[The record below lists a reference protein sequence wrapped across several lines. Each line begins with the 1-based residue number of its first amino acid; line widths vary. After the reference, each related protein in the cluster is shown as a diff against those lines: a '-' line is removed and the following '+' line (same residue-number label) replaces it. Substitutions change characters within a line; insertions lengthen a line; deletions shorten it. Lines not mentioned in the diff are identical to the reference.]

1 MIRFDIKD
9 IAEKV
14 VLTFDFSAGLAVG
27 ETITSVQSTLVS
39 VLVGRDAA
47 PQSILNGSANIDGT
61 GTLVFVPVQNGID
74 GCDYTIKAV
83 CVTSNASK
91 ILALSAILP
100 VRAVN

>member
-27 ETITSVQSTLVS
+27 ETLTSVQSTLVS
-39 VLVGRDAA
+39 VLVGRDGA
-47 PQSILNGSANIDGT
+47 PHAILNGAATIDTT
-61 GTLVFVPVQNGID
+61 GTLVFVPVQNGVAD
-74 GCDYTIKAV
+74 CDYTIKAV

-100 VRAVN
+100 VRAIN